1 METNDEKNDKKE
13 MKAFKS
19 YYVVWKPNIAPAPAI
34 IIFLF
39 KSYYVVWKLSS
50 RFLAA
55 LASDSLNRTM

>member
-1 METNDEKNDKKE
+1 